1 MNAYFMCVL
10 TSILDEH
17 KCNFKETYLKRKE
30 TRQCAQIHFLPSV
43 FKDNAGQWL
52 TFFFKKKTKQFS
64 FHIMAGVLCKH
75 SECSIK

>member
-43 FKDNAGQWL
+43 FKDNGGQWL
-52 TFFFKKKTKQFS
+52 TFFF
-64 FHIMAGVLCKH
+64 
-75 SECSIK
+75 

>member
-43 FKDNAGQWL
+43 FKDNGGQWL
-52 TFFFKKKTKQFS
+52 TFFFKKTKNFLFILWQGFFVS
-64 FHIMAGVLCKH
+64 TLSAQ
-75 SECSIK
+75 

>member
-10 TSILDEH
+10 TSTLDEH

-43 FKDNAGQWL
+43 FKDNGGQWL
-52 TFFFKKKTKQFS
+52 TFFF
-64 FHIMAGVLCKH
+64 
-75 SECSIK
+75 

>member
-43 FKDNAGQWL
+43 FKDNGGQWL
-52 TFFFKKKTKQFS
+52 TFFFKKKQNNFLFILWQGFFVSTLSAQ
-64 FHIMAGVLCKH
+64 
-75 SECSIK
+75 